1 MDQNGFVDF
10 QKQEKEGWSCFE
22 GVLIMIQILVNTDN
36 LEEKFR

>member
-1 MDQNGFVDF
+1 MDQNGFVHF

-22 GVLIMIQILVNTDN
+22 GVLLMVQILVSTDN

>member
-1 MDQNGFVDF
+1 MDQDRFVDF

-22 GVLIMIQILVNTDN
+22 GVLLMVQILLSSDY